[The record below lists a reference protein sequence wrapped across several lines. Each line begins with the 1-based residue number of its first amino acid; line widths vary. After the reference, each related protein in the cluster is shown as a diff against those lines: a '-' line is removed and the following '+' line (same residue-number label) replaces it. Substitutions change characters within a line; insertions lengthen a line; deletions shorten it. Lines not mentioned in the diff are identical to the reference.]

1 MAQVLT
7 LPFCCIVLGVFLC
20 RSVGKEFL
28 CKVRYHNPLPE
39 VPFPPKLLPI
49 PPTYVDP
56 NAGSYSQA
64 RLHHYVEYRH
74 TTLEEATPYH
84 MFVDADYGMPIDPCL
99 LGAFDEE
106 RGATGPK
113 PQVLDEKDQF
123 LLNLPTASKA
133 SNGTIGA
140 TGING
145 GSGPQTP
152 ASSALPQ
159 AGGAPETMATTGPGQ
174 HSGVRKSGLQ
184 RVSSNLKRK
193 FDHSLEGQLQAID
206 ESFKYYAKYSDQADG
221 EQELLRDLRHP
232 TNSSLRAVE
241 AVPIFPD
248 EDLWSNT
255 YSVYSFDAAPE
266 PEYTLSKRNKL
277 GAEELRALENGARE
291 SMVFRPRTERNAFG
305 EDDKWIECFLPASED
320 TARRVRRRLE
330 DAEPV
335 GRGDEGVE
343 YRFEKSRDYNIIPI
357 TTQRQDLYMLT
368 YKPATDSSTPS
379 ARYVPI
385 KQRVMLKRRQILPSA
400 RQLDL
405 FDDPQ
410 HVTNLDLQLRDF
422 SEEELQDRL
431 AASNALHEVIRE
443 EIIRVASARADD
455 DSKEDID
462 IDDEIFP
469 DDNRRR
475 RTLSYSSSPTD

>member
-1 MAQVLT
+1 MYLS
-7 LPFCCIVLGVFLC
+7 

-28 CKVRYHNPLPE
+28 CKVRYQNPLPE

-106 RGATGPK
+106 RGATGPM
-113 PQVLDEKDQF
+113 PQELDEKDRF
-123 LLNLPTASKA
+123 LLNLPTANMA
-133 SNGTIGA
+133 SNGTIDA
-140 TGING
+140 ASAN

-152 ASSALPQ
+152 ASSAPLHT
-159 AGGAPETMATTGPGQ
+159 GGAPETTTATGLGQ
-174 HSGVRKSGLQ
+174 HPGARKAGLQ
-184 RVSSNLKRK
+184 RTSSNLKRK

-206 ESFKYYAKYSDQADG
+206 ESFKYFAKYSDQVDG
-221 EQELLRDLRHP
+221 EQALLRDLRHP

-248 EDLWSNT
+248 DELWPNT

-266 PEYTLSKRNKL
+266 PEYTLDKKNRL
-277 GAEELRALENGARE
+277 GVEELRALANGARE
-291 SMVFRPRTERNAFG
+291 SMVFRPRTEKNAFG

-320 TARRVRRRLE
+320 TARRVRRRLME
-330 DAEPV
+330 AGSVRSD
-335 GRGDEGVE
+335 DEGVE

-357 TTQRQDLYMLT
+357 TTQRQDFFMIT
-368 YKPATDSSTPS
+368 YKPATDSSTPT

-385 KQRVMLKRRQILPSA
+385 KQRVMLKRRQIPPSA
-400 RQLDL
+400 RQLDM

-410 HVTNLDLQLRDF
+410 HVTNLDLQWRDF

-431 AASNALHEVIRE
+431 SASSTLHEVIRE
-443 EIIRVASARADD
+443 EIIHMASARVDD

-462 IDDEIFP
+462 IDDDLFS
-469 DDNRRR
+469 DGNRRR
-475 RTLSYSSSPTD
+475 RTPSYSSSPTD

>member
-1 MAQVLT
+1 MYLS
-7 LPFCCIVLGVFLC
+7 

-28 CKVRYHNPLPE
+28 CKVRYQNPLPE

-106 RGATGPK
+106 RGAVGPM
-113 PQVLDEKDQF
+113 PQELDEKDRF
-123 LLNLPTASKA
+123 LLNLPTASTA
-133 SNGTIGA
+133 SNGTIGV
-140 TGING
+140 TGVN

-152 ASSALPQ
+152 SSSAPPH
-159 AGGAPETMATTGPGQ
+159 AGGASETMAAAGPAQRLGA
-174 HSGVRKSGLQ
+174 RKAGLQ
-184 RVSSNLKRK
+184 RTSSNLKRK
-193 FDHSLEGQLQAID
+193 FDHSLEGQLQAIG
-206 ESFKYYAKYSDQADG
+206 ESFKYFAKYSDQVDG
-221 EQELLRDLRHP
+221 EQGLLHDLRHP
-232 TNSSLRAVE
+232 TNSNLRAIE

-248 EDLWSNT
+248 EDLWPNT

-266 PEYTLSKRNKL
+266 PEYTLDKKHQM
-277 GAEELRALENGARE
+277 GEDEHQALANGARE
-291 SMVFRPRTERNAFG
+291 SMVFRPRTEKNAFG

-320 TARRVRRRLE
+320 AARRVRRRLVE
-330 DAEPV
+330 AGSVRSD
-335 GRGDEGVE
+335 DEGVE

-357 TTQRQDLYMLT
+357 TTQRQDFFMIT
-368 YKPATDSSTPS
+368 YKPATDSSTPT

-385 KQRVMLKRRQILPSA
+385 KQRVMLKRRQIPPSA
-400 RQLDL
+400 RQLDM

-410 HVTNLDLQLRDF
+410 HVTNLDLQWRDF
-422 SEEELQDRL
+422 SEEELHDRL
-431 AASNALHEVIRE
+431 SASNALHEVIRE
-443 EIIRVASARADD
+443 EIIHVASARVDD
-455 DSKEDID
+455 DSKEDIV
-462 IDDEIFP
+462 IDDDLFS
-469 DDNRRR
+469 DGGRRR
-475 RTLSYSSSPTD
+475 RTPSYSSSPTD

>member
-1 MAQVLT
+1 
-7 LPFCCIVLGVFLC
+7 
-20 RSVGKEFL
+20 
-28 CKVRYHNPLPE
+28 
-39 VPFPPKLLPI
+39 
-49 PPTYVDP
+49 
-56 NAGSYSQA
+56 
-64 RLHHYVEYRH
+64 
-74 TTLEEATPYH
+74 
-84 MFVDADYGMPIDPCL
+84 
-99 LGAFDEE
+99 
-106 RGATGPK
+106 
-113 PQVLDEKDQF
+113 
-123 LLNLPTASKA
+123 
-133 SNGTIGA
+133 
-140 TGING
+140 
-145 GSGPQTP
+145 
-152 ASSALPQ
+152 
-159 AGGAPETMATTGPGQ
+159 
-174 HSGVRKSGLQ
+174 
-184 RVSSNLKRK
+184 
-193 FDHSLEGQLQAID
+193 
-206 ESFKYYAKYSDQADG
+206 
-221 EQELLRDLRHP
+221 
-232 TNSSLRAVE
+232 
-241 AVPIFPD
+241 
-248 EDLWSNT
+248 
-255 YSVYSFDAAPE
+255 
-266 PEYTLSKRNKL
+266 
-277 GAEELRALENGARE
+277 
-291 SMVFRPRTERNAFG
+291 MVFRPRTERNAFG